1 MISVHS
7 LLMKT
12 IIYYL
17 LLITMYLNTIS
28 PLSVVKYSSVSQ
40 DLNMS
45 LIVADTF
52 RFRCALLE
60 LESAKKLKR

>member
-1 MISVHS
+1 
-7 LLMKT
+7 
-12 IIYYL
+12 
-17 LLITMYLNTIS
+17 MYLNTIS